1 VVISTLSYVGI
12 AARAGSS
19 ETNERNLVRG
29 GEMSIRALV
38 VDDEALARQ
47 RVLDFLANEDR
58 IECIG
63 ECNSSTLAVETI
75 LRERPDLIFLD
86 VQMPEL
92 DGFGILEAVRKEY
105 APSVVFT
112 AAQHEHALR
121 AFDYRAVDYLLKPFS
136 KARFDEAI
144 ERLTS
149 NDWAPSHSGSSH
161 AAKSL
166 VDAASLER
174 LPFKTNGKIVIV
186 STEKIDW
193 IEAERDYVRLHVQK
207 SAYLIRETMTN
218 IQAKLPRGK
227 FVRIHRSTIVNVD
240 SVSELRPV
248 AGGEYRITLR
258 TGAEVVLSRTHR
270 SQLSNLVPNF
280 SLQ

>member
-1 VVISTLSYVGI
+1 
-12 AARAGSS
+12 
-19 ETNERNLVRG
+19 
-29 GEMSIRALV
+29 MSLRALV

-47 RVLDFLANEDR
+47 RVLDFLADEDR

-112 AAQHEHALR
+112 AAEHEHALR

-144 ERLTS
+144 ERLTWS
-149 NDWAPSHSGSSH
+149 DSSLSHSGNSQGTKSS
-161 AAKSL
+161 
-166 VDAASLER
+166 VNAASLQR
-174 LPFKTNGKIVIV
+174 LPFKTNGKIILI
-186 STEKIDW
+186 STDKIDW

-207 SAYLIRETMTN
+207 NKYLIRETMSN
-218 IQAKLPRGK
+218 IQTKLPQGK

-248 AGGEYRITLR
+248 AGGEYRVTLR

-270 SQLSNLVPNF
+270 SVLSNLIPNF
-280 SLQ
+280 FLQ

>member
-12 AARAGSS
+12 ALRAGSGQ
-19 ETNERNLVRG
+19 TNERIFVTG
-29 GEMSIRALV
+29 GEMSLRALV

-47 RVLDFLANEDR
+47 RVLDFLANENR

-149 NDWAPSHSGSSH
+149 NGWPPSAGSSH
-161 AAKSL
+161 AMKSRL
-166 VDAASLER
+166 DAASVKR
-174 LPFKTNGKIVIV
+174 LPFKTNGRIVIV
-186 STEKIDW
+186 STDKIDW

-207 SAYLIRETMTN
+207 SEYLIRETMTN
-218 IQAKLPRGK
+218 IQAKLPQGK

-248 AGGEYRITLR
+248 AGGEYSVTLR
-258 TGAEVVLSRTHR
+258 TGVEVVLSRSHR
-270 SQLSNLVPNF
+270 NELSNLIPNF
-280 SLQ
+280 PLQ